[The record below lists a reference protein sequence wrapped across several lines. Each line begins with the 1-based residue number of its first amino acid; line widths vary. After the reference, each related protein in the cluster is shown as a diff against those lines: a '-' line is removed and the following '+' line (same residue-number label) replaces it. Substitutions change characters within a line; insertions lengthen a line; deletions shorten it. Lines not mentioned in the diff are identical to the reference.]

1 MIWKYFFIFLKRNID
16 LGNTTNRVEILK
28 TVNKPTFKSSMSSDQ
43 KIIEVKNL
51 SKQFKELKAVND
63 LSLNV
68 FSGDVFGFLGP
79 NGAGKST
86 TIRMLLTLISP
97 TKGDIKIFGK
107 SLKENRIE
115 ILRKIGAIVEKPDF
129 YGFLSAYKN
138 LEILAKL
145 SGVES
150 TRKRIMDVLALVGL
164 DRRHKSKVKTFS
176 HGMKQRLG
184 IAQALLHDP
193 ELIILDEPTTGLDP
207 QGMKE
212 IRDLILHLSKD
223 QKKTIFLSS
232 HILYEV
238 EMVAERMI
246 IINNGA
252 TQVEG
257 FVEELLN
264 KNDLR
269 VTFEV
274 DDVSKVRQLLN
285 NTGWIQRLSSETKN
299 RVVFSLKNTEI
310 AELNKYLVENKVS
323 VSAVIPTRS
332 LEEYF
337 LQMTE
342 KSI

>member
-1 MIWKYFFIFLKRNID
+1 MPDNNKVI
-16 LGNTTNRVEILK
+16 EI
-28 TVNKPTFKSSMSSDQ
+28 
-43 KIIEVKNL
+43 INL
-51 SKQFKELKAVND
+51 SKQFKDLKAVD
-63 LSLNV
+63 DLNV
-68 FSGDVFGFLGP
+68 NVFAGDVFGFLGP

-86 TIRMLLTLISP
+86 TIRMLLTLIAP
-97 TKGDIKIFGK
+97 TNGEIKIFGK
-107 SLKENRIE
+107 SLKESRIE
-115 ILRKIGAIVEKPDF
+115 ILKKIGAIVEKPDF

-138 LEILAKL
+138 LEILSRL
-145 SGVES
+145 SEVNNPK
-150 TRKRIMDVLALVGL
+150 KRIMEVLELVGL
-164 DRRHKSKVKTFS
+164 EKRYKSKVKTFS

-238 EMVAERMI
+238 EMVADRMI
-246 IINNGA
+246 IINKGS

-257 FVEELLN
+257 NVQELLN
-264 KNDLR
+264 KNDLK

-274 DDVSKVRQLLN
+274 DDTIKVHELIKETL
-285 NTGWIQRLSSETKN
+285 WIQKLSSEAKN
-299 RVVFSLKNTEI
+299 RLIFSLKNNEI
-310 AELNKYLVENKVS
+310 AELNRLLVENKIS

-337 LQMTE
+337 LQITE